1 MSGRPRAA
9 KPAAKSKGS
18 TAQKRKPAAAPPKK
32 PTKKPAAR
40 AAPAP
45 AAAAPPAPE
54 RVLPWHPVE
63 KGQRRSRTLATW
75 VAQKENAAFFTNY
88 CYTIKNEETGQKT
101 HVFQSAFSRKDTA
114 SRGGLRELGDAFD
127 YARTA
132 YLSRVKDGS
141 EVWSDPD
148 AAALKERSR
157 EIIRNPEE
165 PQNNR
170 FTRNFRP
177 GALVAVT
184 ASGHLDVV
192 SYRQQAGAQVYARR
206 SIDEDALSSLEAM
219 RVSDPQLFGCV
230 EDFAADISSMPSDE
244 QHKLLWDRAQTLH
257 EITVADAQVR
267 ADDFKRRV
275 TDDFE
280 VGRKEFEEDVGFD
293 DEVKADL
300 SRECGRPVTS
310 LMDVDDFPRAC
321 LLGDA
326 DHCPIHDK
334 IMEWFYLSERRNA
347 TRGVQG
353 RVPLLYSRP
362 PSVVDHRSPTETRT
376 ASGSLLKR
384 SSMTAC
390 CRCLGNGIPGSPA
403 NTIVF

>member
-1 MSGRPRAA
+1 
-9 KPAAKSKGS
+9 
-18 TAQKRKPAAAPPKK
+18 
-32 PTKKPAAR
+32 
-40 AAPAP
+40 
-45 AAAAPPAPE
+45 
-54 RVLPWHPVE
+54 VVFHPVTTAVR
-63 KGQRRSRTLATW
+63 KARTLATW
-75 VAQKENAAFFTNY
+75 REQKNNAAFFCNY
-88 CYTIKNEETGQKT
+88 CYTIKNEETGEEV
-101 HVFQSAFSRKDTA
+101 HIFRSAFTVKGNCSQ
-114 SRGGLRELGDAFD
+114 GGFCELQDALD
-127 YARTA
+127 IARLA
-132 YLSRVKDGS
+132 YLSRVRDDS
-141 EVWSDPD
+141 ELWSDPD
-148 AAALKERSR
+148 AAALKAASR
-157 EIIRNPEE
+157 EIVTRPPE

-170 FTRNFRP
+170 YQRFFRP
-177 GALVAVT
+177 GAMVRAA
-184 ASGHLDVV
+184 ASGRLDVV
-192 SYRQQAGAQVYARR
+192 SYHREDGAQVYERR
-206 SIDEDALSSLEAM
+206 SIDEDALSSLEAKL

-257 EITVADAQVR
+257 EIVVALAQTR

-275 TDDFE
+275 ADDFE
-280 VGRKEFEEDVGFD
+280 VGMAEFEEDVGFD
-293 DEVKADL
+293 EDVKADL